1 MDCKTCIETKVMPM
15 FAHQTVNLHL
25 PMMIGTARD
34 LIKRGRAGRGL
45 GQLGYGLG
53 QNYLPSDDWWQRYV
67 YDTTQGALRVLGARY
82 GEGEYYSVDDPRF
95 RQVQQ
100 PLPSTNLTI
109 RPTSTT
115 NTQTQPK
122 EEGVTLSTTQIMMI
136 AGAALLYFAGKRG
149 R

>member
-25 PMMIGTARD
+25 PMMIGAARD
-34 LIKRGRAGRGL
+34 LIKQGRAGSGL
-45 GQLGYGLG
+45 GQLDFGYG

-67 YDTTQGALRVLGARY
+67 YDSTQGALRVLGARY
-82 GEGEYYSVDDPRF
+82 GEGEYYPVDDPRF

-109 RPTSTT
+109 RPTPTT

-122 EEGVTLSTTQIMMI
+122 EEGLTLTTNQIML
-136 AGAALLYFAGKRG
+136 GVGGVLLFMLGKRG